1 MNSDRAP
8 RILLAK
14 PGLDGHDRGV
24 KVVAMALR
32 DAGFEVIY
40 LGLRQSAES
49 IMSVADQEDVDA
61 IGISV
66 LSGVH
71 IAISRRLLELKRS
84 RDREG
89 LPLFVGGTIPKKD
102 VRELREMGM
111 ADVFPAGTDIN
122 DVVRRVRDIV
132 ASSGERA

>member
-71 IAISRRLLELKRS
+71 IAISRRLLELKRG
-84 RDREG
+84 RDREE